1 MIPLS
6 DADTRRRAYAPVNT
20 VIIGLNLLVFLYE
33 FALGGLGLLFGG
45 DSLRLTLFFFTWGFI
60 PRELTEGTAYL
71 TLLNPG
77 DIATPAP
84 TWVTIFTSMFIHGGL
99 LHLAGNLMFLWV
111 FGSNIEGRL
120 GHVKYLLFYLAT
132 GLAATLT
139 HWIIEP
145 SSPVPL
151 VGASGAIAGVMGAYL
166 LLYPRNRINTII
178 LFFFITVVQ
187 VSATLLLGFW
197 FLWQL
202 IQAVLSVGVSGQVSV
217 AFWAHVGGFVAG
229 AGIIAVYKLLT
240 GQPLRPSKPPP
251 PPPPTPN
258 LGRRY
263 WRGRP
268 LD

>member
-6 DADTRRRAYAPVNT
+6 DADARQRTTPLVNYAL
-20 VIIGLNLLVFLYE
+20 IGLNGLVFLYE
-33 FALGGLGLLFGG
+33 LALGGLGLLFGG
-45 DSLRLTLFFFTWGFI
+45 DSLRLTLFFLTWGFI
-60 PRELTEGTAYL
+60 PRELTEGTPYLSFL
-71 TLLNPG
+71 TLG

-120 GHVKYLLFYLAT
+120 GHGKYLLFYLAT
-132 GLAATLT
+132 GVAAALT
-139 HWIIEP
+139 HWLIQP
-145 SSPVPL
+145 ASPVPL

-166 LLYPRNRINTII
+166 LFYPRNRINTII
-178 LFFFITVVQ
+178 IFFFITVVRF
-187 VSATLLLGFW
+187 SATWLLGFW

-202 IQAVLSVGVSGQVSV
+202 TQAFLSVGVSGQVSV
-217 AFWAHVGGFVAG
+217 AFWAHVGGFAAG
-229 AGIIAVYKLLT
+229 AGAIAAYKLCT
-240 GQPLRPSKPPP
+240 GQPFRPSPPP
-251 PPPPTPN
+251 PAPPSAGT
-258 LGRRY
+258 RY